1 MLNDLF
7 PSIIDTKFLALFKM
21 DDATGKVASQEATSF
36 RSTVLGDLY
45 KEVVRRRST
54 RVAPRGSL
62 HAGRSTGVAA
72 REPLHEGVADL
83 FLY

>member
-54 RVAPRGSL
+54 RAAPRGPL
-62 HAGRSTGVAA
+62 YGMGGVA
-72 REPLHEGVADL
+72 EY
-83 FLY
+83 FLILTCTQY